1 MLALPTE
8 ARELG
13 SHQTWDFEVPTLWA
27 RTELEICAEEGKCT
41 FWSSLDQAYHLY
53 IKKKKGK
60 SKNRT
65 QIMITIILNEYLSS
79 GIINVSQ
86 LNSISFA
93 AM

>member
-27 RTELEICAEEGKCT
+27 RTELEICVEEGKCT

-53 IKKKKGK
+53 IKKKKK
-60 SKNRT
+60 VKVKIEPR
-65 QIMITIILNEYLSS
+65 
-79 GIINVSQ
+79 
-86 LNSISFA
+86 
-93 AM
+93 